1 MHCHLL
7 SMAVGR
13 ALLSFSS
20 RYEVGFTSPLPF
32 EVRYGLVV
40 LANEMWARGARIT
53 FGEAG
58 GVKACPQ

>member
-1 MHCHLL
+1 MYCHLL

-20 RYEVGFTSPLPF
+20 RYEVGFTSPFPF
-32 EVRYGLVV
+32 EVRYGLVG
-40 LANEMWARGARIT
+40 LANKMWARGACIT

-58 GVKACPQ
+58 RVKACPQ